1 MEQRPLPKLPRS
13 RKLFLSFPLGILV
26 LLGLLRIALFLPA
39 VQSWLVYQAKGFL
52 EERLGA
58 RVEITGVDFALP
70 DRAQLEGL
78 TIYDQQDQKW
88 LQLGEL
94 DISVFAFSLW
104 DLIFERE
111 EVQNFALGRVLLD
124 EADIFL
130 YRRKQDSSLNIQFII
145 DSLKPQNSSGE
156 PILLNLAIENLFLKN
171 SKLTYRD
178 SISQKIDILNPGHLN
193 WTNLQ
198 LSRLNSVLAFTRN
211 PKGKITLDVTSLSL
225 REERSGFPVQSLTSL
240 IEIVPADSSKEQEAF
255 VEARQLDL
263 RSDRSQIKG
272 TVRLP
277 GATLRKLFDT
287 KFDEQFTVE
296 LKNSQFDIATI
307 NYLSPREIP
316 IGGLWKVH
324 GSAEGTL
331 SHLRLNTLQIEL
343 GDSTHFALRGQ
354 LFDLLQTDKAKL
366 DLNIS
371 EGHIGIGDLH
381 EVLGQDRF
389 PKELAKVRQMDLL
402 GTFKGGYFDFD
413 VAGSLGSNLGNID
426 FNLNLQLPP
435 VSKMLTYEGKL
446 TTKNLD
452 INSLLGDGIDVSREL
467 NFDGTIAGKGS
478 NLHDLDTK
486 IDASILQSR
495 LMGYNLD
502 SLYLDVKVAERQLKG
517 TIFGMD
523 GQGLAD
529 LKLDLDWKHEPAK
542 YQASGRINRL
552 NAKTYGLY
560 SQEILLSSGLN
571 IDLIGDS
578 LDGLQGQVIL
588 QQALLER
595 PADTSAI
602 RVPDLYLRADNL
614 ESQKYINLKSSLM
627 DADLAGD
634 FSVHTIGP
642 LLKRLFV
649 ESRLFLQNDDSLIQ
663 EYYANKAPDSLETH
677 LLFGVAARDSLNQIF
692 DFLNEPIFVSSGSLV
707 SGEISFGLNEQFSIL
722 LQDSDSILFPGGRLV
737 NPYLSIDLFKRSDQN
752 KLAAAGEVRLDTV
765 QVGPRFELQ
774 DVDINIQGVNN
785 RFESDLVFH
794 QGEDHNEAQLKL
806 TTAFFENGYISTS
819 IDSAQSF
826 LVFRGDSLLFSEGDS
841 LIVGN
846 GVYDIRN
853 LMIQDSI
860 RYIRLDGLIAKD
872 KEFPLKLSL
881 GGISLN
887 ILDDLFPLI
896 YQPTGLINAELE
908 MYSLLYKP
916 VIKGVSRIDSFALD
930 GYAYGDVYSK
940 VSWSQGD
947 GNLALR
953 SSLWDG
959 VDTTLT
965 LAGNYATKDE
975 KSPLDFDILSPSGGF
990 PLNYAYPFVKTTL
1003 SVLEGKVNLQAFK
1016 LFGSFK
1022 DLVVSGTG
1030 QFADAR
1036 FGIDYFRTDYR
1047 FNGEIN
1053 FDNDRITFP
1062 RIKLYDQYDHTAEF
1076 HGTIRHRGLREFDF
1090 SLQLDQMR
1098 NFLIMDTQK
1107 GDNDLFYGRVFAR
1120 NGIADISGDLNNL
1133 VVTAFA
1139 TSGSGSNLKIP
1150 ISDYNEF
1157 ERPEYIRFTGD
1168 DELDAA
1174 KNQTGLKGFELNLT
1188 TVVTEDI
1195 EIEMIFDE
1203 RVGDIMRGRG
1213 AGTLTME
1220 INTEGEFNMS
1230 GDYEIQDGDYLFT
1243 AQSVVNKKFIVKP
1256 GGRLSWTG
1264 DPYAAEMDIEAYYPV
1279 SADIKDILQSSQS
1292 QRIPVSVLMH
1302 LEGDLM
1308 QPEIGLSIELPNL
1321 NNQNASEL
1329 LSYLR
1334 TIQYDEQE
1342 LNKQV
1347 FSLMVFRRFAP
1358 IGGFG
1363 ENLATTGISSSVSEL
1378 ISNQFNYWLSQ
1389 ATSDKLNVNV
1399 GSNNFQDVSL
1409 LVSYKLFNDRV
1420 TIERDG
1426 TLIGG
1431 SNNSNLSV
1439 GNLRVIIRLL
1449 PKPESIEATTQ
1460 SSELVVEVFRREA
1473 LETNPT
1479 SLLKSTSQTG
1489 IGLFYKRDFD
1499 SLGEF
1504 IGSNKAPK
1512 VPKTD

>member
-1 MEQRPLPKLPRS
+1 
-13 RKLFLSFPLGILV
+13 
-26 LLGLLRIALFLPA
+26 
-39 VQSWLVYQAKGFL
+39 
-52 EERLGA
+52 
-58 RVEITGVDFALP
+58 
-70 DRAQLEGL
+70 
-78 TIYDQQDQKW
+78 
-88 LQLGEL
+88 
-94 DISVFAFSLW
+94 
-104 DLIFERE
+104 
-111 EVQNFALGRVLLD
+111 
-124 EADIFL
+124 
-130 YRRKQDSSLNIQFII
+130 
-145 DSLKPQNSSGE
+145 
-156 PILLNLAIENLFLKN
+156 
-171 SKLTYRD
+171 
-178 SISQKIDILNPGHLN
+178 
-193 WTNLQ
+193 
-198 LSRLNSVLAFTRN
+198 
-211 PKGKITLDVTSLSL
+211 
-225 REERSGFPVQSLTSL
+225 
-240 IEIVPADSSKEQEAF
+240 
-255 VEARQLDL
+255 
-263 RSDRSQIKG
+263 
-272 TVRLP
+272 P
-277 GATLRKLFDT
+277 GANLRQLFDT
-287 KFDEQFTVE
+287 KLDEEFTVE
-296 LKNSQFDIATI
+296 LKNTLLDIATV
-307 NYLSPREIP
+307 NYFSPTDIP
-316 IGGLWKVH
+316 VGGLWKVH
-324 GSAEGTL
+324 GSAEGNL
-331 SHLRLNTLQIEL
+331 EHLRLNTLQIGL
-343 GDSTHFALRGQ
+343 GDSTRFALRGQ
-354 LFDLLQTDKAKL
+354 LYDLLQSQKAKL
-366 DLNIS
+366 KLNIS
-371 EGHIGIGDLH
+371 EGHIGIGDLR
-381 EVLGQDRF
+381 EVLGPERF
-389 PKELAKVRQMDLL
+389 PKELSKVRQMDLF
-402 GTFKGGYFDFD
+402 GTFDGGYYDFD
-413 VAGSLGSNLGNID
+413 LIGALSSNLGNID

-435 VSKMLTYEGKL
+435 LSDMLTYTGAL
-446 TTKNLD
+446 TTQKLD
-452 INSLLGDGIDVSREL
+452 VNSLLGEGNNLSKEL
-467 NFDGTIAGKGS
+467 NFNGRISGKGS

-486 IDASILQSR
+486 IDAYILQSG
-495 LMGYNLD
+495 LLGYEVD
-502 SLYLDVKVAERQLKG
+502 SLYLDVALAERQLQG
-517 TIFGMD
+517 NIFGMD
-523 GQGLAD
+523 GLGLAD

-542 YQASGRINRL
+542 YQASGRIKRL
-552 NAKTYGLY
+552 NTKTYGLY

-571 IDLIGDS
+571 VDLIGDS
-578 LDGLQGQVIL
+578 LDGLQGQVTL

-614 ESQKYINLKSSLM
+614 ENQKYINLKSSLM

-649 ESRLFLQNDDSLIQ
+649 ESRLFLQNNDSLIQ
-663 EYYANKAPDSLETH
+663 DYYTHKAPDSVETH

-692 DFLNEPIFVSSGSLV
+692 DFLNEPIFVSPGSLV

-722 LQDSDSILFPGGRLV
+722 LQNSDSILFPGGRLV

-765 QVGPRFELQ
+765 QIGPRFELQ
-774 DVDINIQGVNN
+774 DVDVNIQGVNN

-806 TTAFFENGYISTS
+806 ATEFFEDGFIGTS

-826 LVFRGDSLLFSEGDS
+826 LVFRGDSLLFTEGDS
-841 LIVGN
+841 LIMGN

-860 RYIRLDGLIAKD
+860 RYVRLDGMIAKD
-872 KEFPLKLSL
+872 KKIPLKLSL

-887 ILDDLFPLI
+887 LLDDLFPLI
-896 YQPTGLINAELE
+896 YQPTGLVNAELE

-916 VIKGVSRIDSFALD
+916 EIKGVSRIDSFALD
-930 GYAYGDVYSK
+930 GYGYGDIYSK
-940 VSWSQGD
+940 VSWSQSNGD
-947 GNLALR
+947 LALR
-953 SSLWDG
+953 ASLWDG

-965 LAGNYATKDE
+965 LAGNYATEDK

-1003 SVLEGKVNLQAFK
+1003 SVLEGKVNLEAFR
-1016 LFGSFK
+1016 LFGSFE

-1047 FNGEIN
+1047 FNGDIN
-1053 FDNDRITFP
+1053 FDNDRISFP
-1062 RIKLYDQYDHTAEF
+1062 RIKLYDRYDNTAEF

-1098 NFLIMDTQK
+1098 NFLFMDTQK

-1139 TSGSGSNLKIP
+1139 TSGAGSNLKIP

-1157 ERPEYIRFTGD
+1157 ERPDYISFSGD
-1168 DELDAA
+1168 DELEAA
-1174 KNQTGLKGFELNLT
+1174 KNQTGLTGFELNLT

-1203 RVGDIMRGRG
+1203 RVGDIIRGRG
-1213 AGTLTME
+1213 SGTLTME
-1220 INTEGEFNMS
+1220 IDTEGKFNMS
-1230 GDYEIQDGDYLFT
+1230 GDYEISEGDYLFT
-1243 AQSVVNKKFIVKP
+1243 AQSVVNKKFSVKP

-1264 DPYAAEMDIEAYYPV
+1264 DPYSADMDIDAYYPV
-1279 SADIKDILQSSQS
+1279 NADIKDILQSSQS
-1292 QRIPVSVLMH
+1292 QQIPVNVLMH

-1308 QPEIGLSIELPNL
+1308 QPSIGLSIELPNL

-1363 ENLATTGISSSVSEL
+1363 DNLATTGISSSVSEL

-1389 ATSDKLNVNV
+1389 ATSDKLSVNV

-1431 SNNSNLSV
+1431 TENSNLSV

-1449 PKPESIEATTQ
+1449 PKPESQSISTQ

-1489 IGLFYKRDFD
+1489 VGLFYKRDFD
-1499 SLGEF
+1499 SLGEL
-1504 IGSNKAPK
+1504 IRRDKDPK
-1512 VPKTD
+1512 VN